1 MTAGG
6 RYPGSCEVC
15 SGYWV
20 TYAPAAQ
27 PVAIGESI
35 EYMAEVRRCRFCG
48 AYWEVGAF
56 SFPQV
61 ISREDAQKEL
71 PDLRVLESALGVY
84 FPDPPE
90 IPNAR

>member
-1 MTAGG
+1 MTPGG

-61 ISREDAQKEL
+61 ISREHALKEL
-71 PDLRVLESALGVY
+71 PGLEALEAAVGIDFPHPPDLPRA
-84 FPDPPE
+84 
-90 IPNAR
+90 

>member
-61 ISREDAQKEL
+61 ISRAHALKEL
-71 PDLRVLESALGVY
+71 PDLDARESVHGIG

-90 IPNAR
+90 VPGS

>member
-1 MTAGG
+1 MTASG

-15 SGYWV
+15 SGYWA

-27 PVAIGESI
+27 PVAIGESM

-61 ISREDAQKEL
+61 ISRDHARKEL
-71 PDLRVLESALGVY
+71 PDLDALEAALGIDLPRP
-84 FPDPPE
+84 PD
-90 IPNAR
+90 IPTA